1 MPACP
6 FCLET
11 GTLFGDILARNE
23 HAYLV
28 TLPDPVLRDSLMII
42 PLRHAE
48 TPFELNEA
56 EWLALK
62 PLLGEAK
69 KVLDARGAEGYSV
82 GWNVGVVG
90 GQHVPHAHLHIFAR
104 FADEPLVGKG
114 IRYAFK
120 RASNKRPS

>member
-11 GTLFGDILARNE
+11 GTLFGDIIAQNE
-23 HAYLV
+23 YAYLV
-28 TLPDPVLRDSLMII
+28 TLPDPVLQHSFMII
-42 PLRHAE
+42 PLRHIE
-48 TPFELNEA
+48 TPFKLTEA

-62 PLLGEAK
+62 PLLEEAK
-69 KVLDARGAEGYSV
+69 RVLDACGAQGYSV
-82 GWNVGVVG
+82 GWNVGEVG

-104 FADEPLVGKG
+104 FADEPLAGKG

-120 RASNKRPS
+120 QVSNKRPS